1 MFCLFVTG
9 ILSSAFLGANQ
20 RCHDQTIVLP
30 FLTAITA
37 LPLLIFAFVTSNLTK
52 AFPLPSRYIGS
63 EAKLTR
69 FASSAQTICA
79 PFIPLFALLFVFSIQ
94 GSLIGAPVWSTNSA
108 SIYFLDR
115 ENFYMHLYSYHHS

>member
-1 MFCLFVTG
+1 LVTG

-37 LPLLIFAFVTSNLTK
+37 LPLFIFACVTSNFTK

-63 EAKLTR
+63 GAKLTR

-79 PFIPLFALLFVFSIQ
+79 PFIPLFALLLVFSIH
-94 GSLIGAPVWSTNSA
+94 GLSNFLLSWSTN
-108 SIYFLDR
+108 Y
-115 ENFYMHLYSYHHS
+115 EE